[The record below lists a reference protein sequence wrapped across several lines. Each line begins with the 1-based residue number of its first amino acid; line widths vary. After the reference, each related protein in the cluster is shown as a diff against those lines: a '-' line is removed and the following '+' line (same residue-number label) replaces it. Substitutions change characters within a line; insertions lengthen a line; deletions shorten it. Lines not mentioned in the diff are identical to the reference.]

1 MYPKL
6 IFMDLEGTLLQK
18 VVHLDDGRVAPSA
31 WTLLAEQLGPGAL
44 REEEA
49 TKDRW
54 LKGGYR
60 SYIDWMQDTIKIH
73 KKYGLTLQV
82 FEEVMNSVQEMPGA
96 RDAVRRFHERGAV
109 TAIVS
114 GGFKALT
121 DRVQRNFKICHALS
135 GCEYFF
141 DPDTGQLE
149 HWNLLPSDYEGK
161 IHFVKAVMS
170 EYGIPQEECAFV
182 GDAQNDV
189 LVAQEVGLSVAFNA
203 QPALRQ
209 VCTYAIDQAPGNEN
223 FEEVEAYFERLSSSL

>member
-18 VVHLDDGRVAPSA
+18 AIHLDDGRVAPSA
-31 WTLLAEQLGPGAL
+31 WTLLAERLGLDAL

-49 TKDRW
+49 TKDHW
-54 LKGGYR
+54 LNEGYR
-60 SYIDWMQDTIKIH
+60 SYIEWMQDTIKIH
-73 KKYGLTLQV
+73 QKYGLTFQV
-82 FEEVMNSVQEMPGA
+82 FQEVINSVQEMPGA
-96 RDAVRRFHERGAV
+96 REAVRRFHERGAV
-109 TAIVS
+109 TAIIS
-114 GGFKALT
+114 GGFKALA
-121 DRVQRNFKICHALS
+121 DRVQRNFKIYHSLS

-141 DPDTGQLE
+141 HRDTGQLE

-170 EYGIPQEECAFV
+170 EYRISKEECAFV

-189 LVAQEVGLSVAFNA
+189 AVAQEVGLSIAFNA
-203 QPALRQ
+203 QPVLRQ

-223 FEEVEAYFERLSSSL
+223 FEEVEVCFERLLGGF